1 MKKNTLT
8 VTIGI
13 PAYNE
18 ERNIESLLKI
28 LLSQKEKGFTLRNI
42 IVVSDASTDRT
53 AEIVKSIKNKRVVLV
68 VNKNRL
74 GQNVSQNIIFSM
86 VKTDV
91 VVLFEADTRPSNNSY
106 LSRLLSPLRTS
117 KDVGFAYGN
126 IEPIGSKSLVGRV
139 IDTQFLIYHNVLLR
153 QRGPSFFT
161 SGRSGR
167 AFMSIVYKRLRWPA
181 DVPEDAYAHFWCK
194 NNAVRI
200 AFSSG
205 AVTYFKTPQTKR
217 DFFVAYHKINTARTA
232 LMKHFPAALLRS
244 HFKRDL
250 VFSLTILMS
259 FILSSPLYFVM
270 YGYLQILLLVGRK
283 NFGIHYP
290 KKWPSMTSTKT
301 LSPEFSVNTGG
312 TP

>member
-18 ERNIESLLKI
+18 KRNIESLLKI

-42 IVVSDASTDRT
+42 IIVSDGSTDRT

-91 VVLFEADTRPSNNSY
+91 VVLFEADTRPSNSMY
-106 LSRLLSPLRTS
+106 IARLLSQLRQS
-117 KDVGFAYGN
+117 DNVGLVYGN
-126 IEPIGSKSLVGRV
+126 IEPVGSKTLIGRTL
-139 IDTQFLIYHNVLLR
+139 DKQFSIYHRNLLLR
-153 QRGPSFFT
+153 RGSSFFT

-167 AFMSIVYKRLRWPA
+167 AFTGVVYEQLRWPV

-194 NNAVRI
+194 NNAVKI
-200 AFSSG
+200 AFSSR

-217 DFFVAYHKINTARTA
+217 DFFVAHHKIKTARAA
-232 LMKHFPAALLRS
+232 LVKHFPDSLLKS

-250 VFSLTILMS
+250 AFSLSLFLS
-259 FILSSPLYFVM
+259 FILKYPFYFAT
-270 YGYLQILLLVGRK
+270 YLYLQILLMIGRK

-290 KKWPSMTSTKT
+290 IKWPSMTSTKT
-301 LSPEFSVNTGG
+301 LSPEFAVNTGG
-312 TP
+312 TQ